1 MAAVPPGKT
10 FTPGLEWT
18 QTYVDLAK
26 KADADVERAHEIIK
40 EKLPLL
46 NQLKGVISLT
56 FGDRQPVFLDARS
69 GEAKLVEE
77 FDGEPTTT
85 LNMKPECE
93 TDIPSLQR
101 TSPIRRDQRH

>member
-1 MAAVPPGKT
+1 MAGVPPGKT

-18 QTYVDLAK
+18 KVYVDTAK
-26 KADADVERAHEIIK
+26 KAEADIERAHEIIK
-40 EKLPLL
+40 EKLPLMSKL
-46 NQLKGVISLT
+46 NGVISLT

-85 LNMKPECE
+85 LNMKAECK
-93 TDIPSLQR
+93 TFK
-101 TSPIRRDQRH
+101 